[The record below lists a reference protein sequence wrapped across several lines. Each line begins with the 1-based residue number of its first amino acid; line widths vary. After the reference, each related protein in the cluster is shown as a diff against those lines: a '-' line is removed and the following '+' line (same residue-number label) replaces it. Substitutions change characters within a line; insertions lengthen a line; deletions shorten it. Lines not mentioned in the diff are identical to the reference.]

1 MAAVDRRAVGGGHVD
16 SIDKVF
22 DRDWDAV
29 QRPARRFGIALPGGG
44 EDRLPIEILPGAD
57 DSFARLDPV
66 EIGGRQSLGGQPAL
80 GDLPGRLPNGQR
92 AKVGHRGLLCAAWAA

>member
-1 MAAVDRRAVGGGHVD
+1 MIAVDRRAVGGGHVD

-29 QRPARRFGIALPGGG
+29 QRPTRRFGIALPGGG
-44 EDRLPIEILPGAD
+44 EGRLAVEILPGTD
-57 DSFARLDPV
+57 HGLARLDPI
-66 EIGGRQSLGGQPAL
+66 EIHGCQSLGGQPAL

-92 AKVGHRGLLCAAWAA
+92 AKVGHRDLLCAAWAA